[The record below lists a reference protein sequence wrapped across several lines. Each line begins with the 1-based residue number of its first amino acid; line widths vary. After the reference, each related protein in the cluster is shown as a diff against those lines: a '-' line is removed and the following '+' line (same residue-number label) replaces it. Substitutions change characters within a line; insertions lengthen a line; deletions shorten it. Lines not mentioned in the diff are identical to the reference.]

1 MKIKASYL
9 DGTGGRIFGVIL
21 TFVPLNGE
29 IYCAFAPLNGEIH
42 CAFAPF
48 AHGNNGDSM
57 IKVLNARDLRYD
69 E

>member
-9 DGTGGRIFGVIL
+9 DGTGERIFGVIL

-29 IYCAFAPLNGEIH
+29 IYCAFAP
-42 CAFAPF
+42 FAR
-48 AHGNNGDSM
+48 GNNADSM
-57 IKVLNARDLRYD
+57 IRVLSARQLRYD